1 MAGLTKT
8 YTGDLTQAIAGKLWG
23 EIKDRLDGD
32 GEGKPSKKVRQ
43 AARELKKDD
52 PDATKVQDK
61 SLRETVLKIFGPIDA
76 KLIATERKADNI
88 SGKVSAVTASLV
100 DTQNLIINQN
110 QILEDKFD
118 TILQLLNKGEEDKE
132 KREEDAK
139 FSQLELFDDLREDL
153 DKSSAISKGQGR
165 RKNNPLVDFIFS
177 RLDNIGRE
185 WALKTLKKAW
195 KSKALKRVRVPI
207 RMLERRASQE
217 ITKTLVEKGV
227 RKKTSGMLLEK
238 LLKKGGARMIPVV
251 SSVMAADDVDRYR
264 KQGDFLGMG
273 LAFIDMV
280 ASGVE
285 GSYATGVGA
294 PIGAAASVVANIA
307 GWGLTAYEL
316 FQIFALGKDPYSTSG
331 FTGWERGN
339 VNLTPKATTNM
350 TNSISEILGITKAV
364 MDSSGFGSE
373 YNTLTSEAGLGS
385 FSPSTANVVSDIGGT
400 GGSSSSVNSITE
412 MASERSLDLKEKKKE
427 PECPDGMKWDQE
439 ANKCMPMDPN
449 KPEGIKRNIGG
460 LVDFATF
467 GLTDFDQQGDLFK
480 KGEKTDEHD
489 DRNIFQKTGD
499 FLDPRNWFNKW
510 GRGNKKG
517 EGGPDTKP
525 NTQRPIVGRVGNTGN
540 STGPHVHIQRFPP
553 PTSYEKDHITKDHPV
568 IDHIFVG
575 GKPLSDWDFT
585 SPASPDRWGRPHY
598 GPDFGGLGINNQ
610 PITFSDQITFN
621 PETLYQ
627 RSSGGEGNNIL
638 FEYNGEQFTI
648 FHLNSGP
655 EGDLAAPKRKDGDLS
670 ADKLSSP
677 IDSSSLSRRS
687 SIVSRKSEDREV
699 DRKQIIRNSATL
711 IVNNIIV
718 EESTQRSIPIN
729 KSSSIDF
736 INAYNLAKHTV

>member
-32 GEGKPSKKVRQ
+32 GDGKPSKKVRQ

-52 PDATKVQDK
+52 PNATKVQDK

-118 TILQLLNKGEEDKE
+118 KILQLLTKGEEAKE

-139 FSQLELFDDLREDL
+139 YSQLELFDDLREDL
-153 DKSSAISKGQGR
+153 DKSSAISKGRGR
-165 RKNNPLVDFIFS
+165 GKRNPLRDFIFS
-177 RLDNIGRE
+177 RLDNIGKE
-185 WALKTLKKAW
+185 WAFKVLKKAW
-195 KSKALKRVRVPI
+195 KSKALQRVRVPI
-207 RMLERRASQE
+207 KMLQRRVTTEVSSQ
-217 ITKTLVEKGV
+217 LLEKGV
-227 RKKTSGMLLEK
+227 KNQMSGTLLRKV
-238 LLKKGGARMIPVV
+238 LKKGGSRMIPVA
-251 SSVMAADDVDRYR
+251 SSVLAADDVERYR
-264 KQGDFLGMG
+264 RQGDWLGMS
-273 LAFIDMV
+273 LATIDMV
-280 ASGVE
+280 ASTAEAG
-285 GSYATGVGA
+285 YAAGGA
-294 PIGAAASVVANIA
+294 PGLVASWIANVA

-316 FQIFALGKDPYSTSG
+316 IQVLTGRDPYKTTG
-331 FTGWERGN
+331 FTGLERGN
-339 VNLTPKATTNM
+339 VNITPTTPNI
-350 TNSISEILGITKAV
+350 TSSISDILGVTKAV
-364 MDSSGFGSE
+364 MESSGFGTDYS
-373 YNTLTSEAGLGS
+373 TLISEAGLGS
-385 FSPSTANVVSDIGGT
+385 FSPANTSVVSDIGGV
-400 GGSSSSVNSITE
+400 GSSSNVESTTK
-412 MASERSLDLKEKKKE
+412 MASDRKLELIEKEKE
-427 PECPDGMKWDQE
+427 PKCPDGMKWDQE
-439 ANKCMPMDPN
+439 ARKCVPVDPDT
-449 KPEGIKRNIGG
+449 KPEGIKRNLGG
-460 LVDFATF
+460 LIDFATF
-467 GLTDFDQQGDLFK
+467 GLTDLDKRGDLIK

-525 NTQRPIVGRVGNTGN
+525 NAQRPIVGRVGNTGN

-610 PITFSDQITFN
+610 PITFSDKITFN

-655 EGDLAAPKRKDGDLS
+655 EGDLTAPKRKDADLS
-670 ADKLSSP
+670 FDKVSSP
-677 IDSSSLSRRS
+677 NSGNSLARS
-687 SIVSRKSEDREV
+687 TVLSGKSQDLEV
-699 DRKQIIRNSATL
+699 EKKKVLRYAGVVVI
-711 IVNNIIV
+711 NNIIAN
-718 EESTQRSIPIN
+718 EETQQALPQR
-729 KSSSIDF
+729 KASSMDF